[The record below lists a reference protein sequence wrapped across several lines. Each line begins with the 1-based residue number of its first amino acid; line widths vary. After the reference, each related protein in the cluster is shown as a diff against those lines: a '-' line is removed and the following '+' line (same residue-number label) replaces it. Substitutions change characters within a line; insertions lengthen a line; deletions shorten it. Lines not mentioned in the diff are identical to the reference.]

1 VYRFITKDSIE
12 ERVSELQEIKNVME
26 KAVISE
32 TDIDH
37 IPLNEKML
45 EALLDVL

>member
-1 VYRFITKDSIE
+1 MSTIE
-12 ERVSELQEIKNVME
+12 ERVSELQEIKNVVE
-26 KAVISE
+26 QAVISE

-37 IPLNEKML
+37 IPLTEKGL